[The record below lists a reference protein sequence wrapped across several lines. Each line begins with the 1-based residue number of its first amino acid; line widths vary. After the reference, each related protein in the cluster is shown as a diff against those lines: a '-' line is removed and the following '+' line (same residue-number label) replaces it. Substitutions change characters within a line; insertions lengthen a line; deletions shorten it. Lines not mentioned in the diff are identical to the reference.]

1 MIFLCSFISCF
12 SSLFVKLRTN
22 LICGRDKG
30 GFSVFPNSF
39 YVMRP
44 SRLLLYRPCTV
55 CAERW
60 PNVLNM
66 PLELL
71 FETSLARAMKNLE
84 TYRSQGLLLAN
95 FVGGVPPERTRK
107 SVFFQPVVFRP
118 GL

>member
-1 MIFLCSFISCF
+1 M
-12 SSLFVKLRTN
+12 
-22 LICGRDKG
+22 
-30 GFSVFPNSF
+30 P
-39 YVMRP
+39 
-44 SRLLLYRPCTV
+44 LYRTCAV
-55 CAERW
+55 CSESW

-71 FETSLARAMKNLE
+71 FETSLARAMENLE
-84 TYRSQGLLLAN
+84 TYHSQGLLSAN